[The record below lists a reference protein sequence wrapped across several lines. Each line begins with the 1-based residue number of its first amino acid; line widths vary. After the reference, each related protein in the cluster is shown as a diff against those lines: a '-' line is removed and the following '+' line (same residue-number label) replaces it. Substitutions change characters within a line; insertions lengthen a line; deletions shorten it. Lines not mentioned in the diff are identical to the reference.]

1 MAKLYFKY
9 GVMGSSKTA
18 QALMTKFNYEQAK
31 KQVLFLK
38 PSTDTREGENIVKSR
53 IGLEAEAQVLDKR
66 DKPLD
71 LQYAYS
77 FDVIIIDEAQ
87 FLTPAQVEFFKDIAV
102 FGDVP
107 VLCYGLKDD
116 FQTKMFPGSKRL
128 FELADSLQEIKMVC
142 NCGRK
147 ATVNAR
153 LVKAKS
159 LPKVSR
165 YFLEAMKHIKQ
176 CAINAGKCLKWNKP
190 YKISMGFLCLFY
202 FYKKI

>member
-1 MAKLYFKY
+1 MAKLYFKF

-31 KQVLFLK
+31 ARVLFLK
-38 PSTDTREGENIVKSR
+38 PSTDTRDGKDIVKSR
-53 IGLEAEAQVLDKR
+53 IGLQAEAEVLDTSDR
-66 DKPLD
+66 PLD
-71 LQYAYS
+71 LKYACS

-107 VLCYGLKDD
+107 VICYGLKDD

-142 NCGRK
+142 DCGRK
-147 ATVNAR
+147 ASVNAR
-153 LVKAKS
+153 LVNGKIVTEGEQVFLGGNNEYKAMCYKCW
-159 LPKVSR
+159 KVR
-165 YFLEAMKHIKQ
+165 HPLD
-176 CAINAGKCLKWNKP
+176 
-190 YKISMGFLCLFY
+190 
-202 FYKKI
+202 